1 MKDEHGR
8 RIVLSVEAV
17 KEVVDE
23 LGFKRASALLS
34 ELDASPLTL
43 REYAARWAER
53 GLKT

>member
-1 MKDEHGR
+1 MKNEHGR
-8 RIVLSVEAV
+8 RIVLSAEGV

-23 LGFKRASALLS
+23 LGFNRASALLT

-43 REYAARWAER
+43 GEYVASWVER